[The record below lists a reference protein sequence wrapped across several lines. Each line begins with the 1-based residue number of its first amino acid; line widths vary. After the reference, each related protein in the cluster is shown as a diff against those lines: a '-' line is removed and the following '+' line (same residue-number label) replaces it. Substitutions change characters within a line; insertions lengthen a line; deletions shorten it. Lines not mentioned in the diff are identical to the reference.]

1 MNDFEAVARFTTEL
15 SNKWNK
21 ITVSVKNKH
30 SFVGIQTELK
40 AMKRFL
46 ENERKDR
53 EAEYKRITAMGKY
66 RNEHIQKE
74 RRKLDQEYQEMQNS
88 TVEAVKEDIREM
100 IADKYKRLDGMIS
113 TPPTAEQ
120 TALLQ
125 TLQMRGRN
133 ISRAELTKLMS
144 FVYNNYQG
152 MKILETVAL
161 AAGHRVHIPMGGD
174 VMDLYGELDRAGE
187 YLLRAADELKKPGK
201 PDPVYRA
208 FFFDNEGNPG
218 NADYIYQRFIDTF
231 DTPVQLQDYTISAA
245 LSEAEQVKINTYFRS
260 IDGLDPSNAA
270 DNITILRA
278 TDQIMKDHPDDLELM
293 KRSAY
298 SKYVREVEEISR
310 LNTEQAED
318 IVHESSDPATAE

>member
-21 ITVSVKNKH
+21 ETVSVKNKH
-30 SFVGIQTELK
+30 SFTGIQAELK

-46 ENERKDR
+46 ENENR
-53 EAEYKRITAMGKY
+53 ERETEFKRISSMRKY
-66 RNEHIQKE
+66 TNDHIQKK
-74 RRKLDQEYQEMQNS
+74 RRELDADFQASQDM
-88 TVEAVKEDIREM
+88 VIDGVKKDIREM
-100 IADKYKRLDGMIS
+100 IADKYKSLDRMIADAP
-113 TPPTAEQ
+113 TPEQ

-144 FVYNNYQG
+144 FFYTNYQA
-152 MKILETVAL
+152 MKCLEAVAL

-218 NADYIYQRFIDTF
+218 NCDFTFQRFIDTF
-231 DTPVQLQDYTISAA
+231 DKPVQLQDYNISTA
-245 LSEAEQVKINTYFRS
+245 LSEAEQAQINTYFRM

-270 DNITILRA
+270 DNITILRIA
-278 TDQIMKDHPDDLELM
+278 DRAMKDHPDDVELM

-298 SKYVREVEEISR
+298 AKYVREVEEINR
-310 LNTEQAED
+310 LNAEQVEG
-318 IVHESSDPATAE
+318 IVNEQDEASAG

>member
-21 ITVSVKNKH
+21 ETVSVKNKH
-30 SFVGIQTELK
+30 SFTGIQAELK
-40 AMKRFL
+40 VMKRFL
-46 ENERKDR
+46 ENEHKER
-53 EAEYKRITAMGKY
+53 EAEFKRISSMRKY
-66 RNEHIQKE
+66 TNDHIQKK
-74 RRKLDQEYQEMQNS
+74 RRELDADFQASQDM
-88 TVEAVKEDIREM
+88 VIDGVKKDIREM
-100 IADKYKRLDGMIS
+100 IADKYKSLDRMIADAP
-113 TPPTAEQ
+113 TPEQ

-144 FVYNNYQG
+144 FFYTNYQA
-152 MKILETVAL
+152 MKCLEAVAL

-218 NADYIYQRFIDTF
+218 NCDFTFQRFIDTF
-231 DTPVQLQDYTISAA
+231 DKPVQLQNYTISTA
-245 LSEAEQVKINTYFRS
+245 LSEAEQAMINTYFRS

-278 TDQIMKDHPDDLELM
+278 TDQIMKDHPDDVELM

-298 SKYVREVEEISR
+298 AKYVREVEEINR
-310 LNTEQAED
+310 LNAEQVEG
-318 IVHESSDPATAE
+318 IVNEQDEASAG